1 MAKKSLIIDAGF
13 WIALA
18 DKKDAYH
25 PKAVKTLKLIED
37 HQWITTW
44 PVLTEASHY
53 FIQWNDKEFLQ
64 FFHNLSL
71 DICEIFP
78 LESTHLPRIHHLLNK
93 YRNLPMDLADA
104 SLVILAEE
112 LGAGDIV
119 STDQRDFQSYRW
131 KTRLPF
137 NNLMD

>member
-1 MAKKSLIIDAGF
+1 MAKTPLLIDAGF

-18 DKKDAYH
+18 DKKDDH
-25 PKAVKTLKLIED
+25 HQKAVKILKTIEG

-53 FIQWNDKEFLQ
+53 FIQWNDKEFLR

-78 LESTHLPRIHHLLNK
+78 LNSSHLPRIHQLLYK
-93 YRNLPMDLADA
+93 YQDLPMDLADA

-112 LGAGDIV
+112 LGIGNIV
-119 STDQRDFQSYRW
+119 STDKRDFQSYRW
-131 KTRLPF
+131 KNRLPF
-137 NNLMD
+137 HNLMA